1 MRLLKRARSG
11 HVEIATPREIVDLGG
26 ARVPSRAQILA
37 MLDAGDD
44 PMMQDS
50 LSVAANSV
58 SANVLAGL
66 LYEFLPAHARVSF
79 LATGSATGLRAT
91 VNIGGEQVLDDSA
104 VNLQNRFPIVP
115 DDLLVTDGGRM
126 GERLIF
132 RFRNTT
138 IGALT
143 AFWLVQIV
151 PVG

>member
-1 MRLLKRARSG
+1 
-11 HVEIATPREIVDLGG
+11 
-26 ARVPSRAQILA
+26 
-37 MLDAGDD
+37 MLECGDD

-50 LSVAANSV
+50 LSVLANSV

-91 VNIGGEQVLDDSA
+91 VNIGGEQILDDSA

-115 DDLLVTDGGRM
+115 DDLLTTDGGRM

-138 IGALT
+138 VGALT

>member
-1 MRLLKRARSG
+1 MRLLRRLRSG
-11 HVEIATPREIVDLGG
+11 RVEIATPLEIVELGANAG
-26 ARVPSRAQILA
+26 PSRRQILE
-37 MLDAGDD
+37 MLECGDD

-66 LYEFLPAHARVSF
+66 LYEFLPSHARVSF

-91 VNIGGEQVLDDSA
+91 VNIGGEQVLDDAA
-104 VNLQNRFPIVP
+104 VNLQNRFPIIP

-138 IGALT
+138 VGALT
-143 AFWLVQIV
+143 AFWLVQIA
-151 PVG
+151 PVR

>member
-1 MRLLKRARSG
+1 M
-11 HVEIATPREIVDLGG
+11 
-26 ARVPSRAQILA
+26 RVPVRVDVAPGSTIERGVRTGTLTRKQIRE

-50 LSVAANSV
+50 VSVAANAV

-66 LYEFLPAHARVSF
+66 LYEFLPYNAKFSI

-91 VNIGGEQVLDDSA
+91 VNVGGEQILDDSA

-115 DDLLVTDGGRM
+115 DDLLVSDGGRI
-126 GERLIF
+126 GERLIV

-151 PVG
+151 PV